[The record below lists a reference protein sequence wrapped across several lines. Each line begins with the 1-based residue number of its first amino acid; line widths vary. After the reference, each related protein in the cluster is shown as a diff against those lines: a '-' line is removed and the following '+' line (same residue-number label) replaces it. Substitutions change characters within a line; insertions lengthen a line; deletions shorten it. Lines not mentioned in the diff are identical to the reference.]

1 MRIGGLFVGV
11 DEYLDMSRPSLKFAG
26 RDALLLWALFT
37 DTNERTG
44 HPESD
49 TTLLVGRSA
58 TRSGVQ
64 DALDQLVARSRTLR
78 YDFVHVH
85 FSCHGLDDGR
95 IVVADTSIDDHAATA
110 PPLSEIT
117 GRIAAIRATTLVL
130 TLDCCFA
137 GTVRG
142 LAESENATAF
152 QAALNSVAGESRTVA
167 WSSRPD
173 EEALESGRLGHGLFS
188 AGLISGLRTFAIEGD
203 RVYLS
208 RWIQRAM
215 QYASDESRRAGR
227 PQTPG
232 AYANLSPDAW
242 IPVPMAGRRV
252 QEANEEI
259 GVKAITPDPASL
271 DTYSFDPHTIDV
283 VRRWVGGGAFNPLQV
298 EAVSPGGVLA
308 GKNVVVRAPTSAG
321 KTIVGELAVLRALRN
336 RRKAVVLVPTRAL
349 VYQEF
354 ETFAPY
360 YEELGFRAA
369 RSCGDVSDDDD
380 LIRGNNFHVA
390 FLTYEK
396 FAGLAFARP
405 QVFEAIGAVVLDEV
419 HQIADPERGRVVEL
433 ILARVM
439 ARRRLGQPL
448 QVVALCGPVDDLG
461 GLDAWLQAM
470 PVIERH
476 RPLPLIESVVSP
488 SGRYQ
493 YRNSE
498 TGETGEGHL
507 SGFPVSAA
515 GLVPGKKWTAGLRGR
530 IAAAILKAL
539 PPNEPTL
546 VFRATRPDTRT
557 LAREVAAA
565 GTCQGLPDAAV
576 ELLRAT
582 RAEDSRAARQL
593 RACLKGG
600 TAFHTRDLRRH
611 ERELVERWFRDSSVS
626 VLVAT
631 TGLAMGVNTPAS
643 TVIVVDHEWYHGKT
657 RSMRPLGVLD
667 YRNMVGR
674 AGRLGH
680 TAKAFGTS
688 YILAEDDAAA
698 GRLWD
703 EYVNGTGTRLSS
715 GLGDLPVEDLVLA
728 LLALSGSARETD
740 LLQSVVGTFYGFQRQ
755 GDTSWVDDTRAKFR
769 ACLQELLADGFV
781 TRQVD
786 GTLTLNPLGRIC
798 AWDGLRCSSARR
810 VLGAIRHLVSRN
822 ERLDEMALL
831 ALTQVTEELDDQWTP
846 TYVDGEF
853 YLRNAPGWFR
863 ERPNLLEALRAAE
876 CGQEEPERRL
886 AERLK
891 RIWTLRGWV
900 DGQPLDRIEAAYEQG
915 EEPATM
921 YLHAAAERTGDLLRA
936 VAGVAATVVPDS
948 KDDIASEMS
957 SLRVR
962 LEYGVDRAAGE
973 LCSLGLG
980 LTRHEARQLAAAG
993 VATERALLDAVVAD
1007 DRRLHAALSTPGVH
1021 RLRAA
1026 MQGSR
1031 SGRRRSRQAA
1041 REQALLDLFPE
1052 GTAF

>member
-11 DEYLDMSRPSLKFAG
+11 DEHLDSSIPALKFAG
-26 RDALLLWALFT
+26 RDALVLWALFA
-37 DTNERTG
+37 DTNERAG

-49 TTLLVGRSA
+49 TEFLVGRAA
-58 TRSGVQ
+58 TRAGVQ
-64 DALDQLVARSRTLR
+64 GALDRLAACSQMEP

-85 FSCHGLDDGR
+85 FSCHGLGDGR
-95 IVVADTSIDDHAATA
+95 IVVADTSFEDQAASA
-110 PPLSEIT
+110 LPLSEIT
-117 GRIAAIRATTLVL
+117 GRVAGIRSTTLVV

-142 LAESENATAF
+142 MAESANATAF
-152 QAALNSVAGESRTVA
+152 QAALTGIAGESRTVA

-173 EEALESGRLGHGLFS
+173 EEALESGRQGHGLFS
-188 AGLISGLRTFAIEGD
+188 AGLILGLRTFAIDGD

-215 QYASDESRRAGR
+215 QYAADESKRTGR

-242 IPVPMAGRRV
+242 IPVPVLGRRFRR
-252 QEANEEI
+252 ANEEVGI
-259 GVKAITPDPASL
+259 KAITPDPASL
-271 DTYSFDPHTIDV
+271 GVYDFDPHTIEV
-283 VRRWVGGGAFNPLQV
+283 VRRWIGGGAFNCLQV
-298 EAVSPGGVLA
+298 EAVSSGGVLA
-308 GKNVVVRAPTSAG
+308 GKNVVVRAPTSGG
-321 KTIVGELAVLRALRN
+321 KTVVGELAVLRALRN
-336 RRKAVVLVPTRAL
+336 RRKAVVLLPTRAL

-354 ETFAPY
+354 ESFAPC

-405 QVFEAIGAVVLDEV
+405 QVFEALGAVIFDEV
-419 HQIADPERGRVVEL
+419 HQIGDAERGRVVEL
-433 ILARVM
+433 ILVRVM

-461 GLDAWLQAM
+461 GLEAWLQAA
-470 PVIERH
+470 PVIERR
-476 RPLPLIESVVSP
+476 RPLPLVEAVVSP

-498 TGETGEGHL
+498 TGETGEGQL
-507 SGFPVSAA
+507 SRFPVSTA
-515 GLVPGKKWTAGLRGR
+515 GLEPGKKWTAGLRGR
-530 IAAAILKAL
+530 MAGAILRAL

-557 LAREVAAA
+557 LAREIAAA
-565 GTCQGLPDAAV
+565 GTRQGLPEPTLD
-576 ELLRAT
+576 LLRAT

-657 RSMRPLGVLD
+657 RSMRPLRVLD

-680 TAKAFGTS
+680 TAKGFGTS
-688 YILAEDDAAA
+688 YLLAEDEATAS
-698 GRLWD
+698 RLWD
-703 EYVNGTGTRLSS
+703 QYVTATGTRLSS

-740 LLQSVVGTFYGFQRQ
+740 LLQSVVGTFYGFQMQ
-755 GDTSWVDDTRAKFR
+755 SDAAWAGDTRLKFR
-769 ACLQELLADGFV
+769 AAVQRLLSDGFM
-781 TRQVD
+781 TRDAD
-786 GTLTLNPLGRIC
+786 GTLTLNPLGRVC
-798 AWDGLRCSSARR
+798 GWDGLRCSSARR
-810 VLGAIRHLVSRN
+810 VLAAVRHLVVRK
-822 ERLDEMALL
+822 EHLDEMALL
-831 ALTQVTEELDDQWTP
+831 VLTQVTEELDDQWTP
-846 TYVDGEF
+846 TYIDGEF
-853 YLRNAPGWFR
+853 YLKNAPEWFR
-863 ERPNLLEALRAAE
+863 ERPALLEALRVAE
-876 CGQEEPERRL
+876 CGPERPERRL

-891 RIWTLRGWV
+891 RTWTLRSWV
-900 DGQPLDRIEAAYEQG
+900 DGQPLDRIEAAYGQG

-921 YLHAAAERTGDLLRA
+921 HLQAAVERTGDLLRA
-936 VAGVAATVVPDS
+936 IAGVAATVVPDR
-948 KDDIASEMS
+948 KDDIAKEMS
-957 SLRVR
+957 SLRLR
-962 LEYGVDRAAGE
+962 LEHGVDKVAGE
-973 LCSLGLG
+973 LCALALG

-993 VATERALLDAVVAD
+993 IATERALLDAVVAD
-1007 DRRLHAALSTPGVH
+1007 DPRLHAALSTPGVH
-1021 RLRAA
+1021 SLRVAI
-1026 MQGSR
+1026 QGAR
-1031 SGRRRSRQAA
+1031 TGRRRSRQSAQ
-1041 REQALLDLFPE
+1041 EQALLDLFPD
-1052 GTAF
+1052 GTVF